1 MRLRSTP
8 IPMAAAAGASP
19 AVRGRGG
26 YQNRC
31 AALRAA
37 RRFCI
42 QGGRSPPW
50 TLFHSCFVGGICL
63 DTDSTTPISASW
75 IIRAVPP

>member
-8 IPMAAAAGASP
+8 IPLAAAAGASP

-26 YQNRC
+26 YQTVVPPFG
-31 AALRAA
+31 
-37 RRFCI
+37 RRIGFVSRGDI
-42 QGGRSPPW
+42 VPPG
-50 TLFHSCFVGGICL
+50 LFHSCFVGGICL